1 MIKNNKIYQTSNY
14 DKFTNFLGN
23 RSVTSVKSRH
33 HIEKLMES
41 MKKSYLPQPIIVDE
55 NFSVLDGQHRLEAAK
70 KLKLPIYFMT
80 MTNLGNI
87 VIDKEGKEYDM
98 FQLQRQWISK
108 AKLGRRTKH

>member
-1 MIKNNKIYQTSNY
+1 MKNSLIQRLTNEYFKLNKKAKRDPRTTPE
-14 DKFTNFLGN
+14 FVVRARL
-23 RSVTSVKSRH
+23 SR
-33 HIEKLMES
+33 IEK
-41 MKKSYLPQPIIVDE
+41 IIQKRYGD
-55 NFSVLDGQHRLEAAK
+55 L
-70 KLKLPIYFMT
+70 YFMT